1 MVHLS
6 EIIVILTVV
15 LLLFGTGKFP
25 KIMQN
30 FAEGIKSFKKAM
42 NEKDDKETK
51 NKKVSKKSSSKV
63 VKKVSSTKKKTVK
76 KKK

>member
-6 EIIVILTVV
+6 EIIVILAVV

>member
-6 EIIVILTVV
+6 EIIVILAVV

-42 NEKDDKETK
+42 NEKDDKEIK